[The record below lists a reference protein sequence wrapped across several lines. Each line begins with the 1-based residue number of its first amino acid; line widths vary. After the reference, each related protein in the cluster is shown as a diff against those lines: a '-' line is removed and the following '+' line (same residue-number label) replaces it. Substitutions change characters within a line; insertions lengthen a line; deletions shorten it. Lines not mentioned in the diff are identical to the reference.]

1 MADTADAVIIGGGVM
16 GCSILYNL
24 AARGMAN
31 TVLLERDL
39 LGSGST
45 GRSSGAVRMHY
56 STPVHARMARLSLDI
71 FQNFQEIVGGPEGD
85 QAGFCKTGY
94 LVFAGET
101 DLETFRANVAMQQ
114 DAGIN
119 TSIISRGGCPR
130 NCSRFFP

>member
-1 MADTADAVIIGGGVM
+1 MADTADAVVIGGGVM

-24 AARGMAN
+24 AARGMTG

-85 QAGFCKTGY
+85 GAGFLKTGY
-94 LVFAGET
+94 LVFAGEA
-101 DLETFRANVAMQQ
+101 DLSRIPGQRCHA
-114 DAGIN
+114 AG
-119 TSIISRGGCPR
+119 RR
-130 NCSRFFP
+130 NKHQRHQP